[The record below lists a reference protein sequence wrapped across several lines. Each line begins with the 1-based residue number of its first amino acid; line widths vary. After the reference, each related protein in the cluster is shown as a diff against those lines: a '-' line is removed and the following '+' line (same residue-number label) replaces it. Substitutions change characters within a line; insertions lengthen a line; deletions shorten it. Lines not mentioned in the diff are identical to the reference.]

1 MSMDNA
7 AALVRIFA
15 GEVERQDIPR
25 DGDYIENGILFCG
38 KCRTAKRRRLEF
50 HGEEMIVPV
59 MCECAARADEEE
71 RRQSEA
77 AQANARTAQLRH
89 LSMMDGSLKECS
101 FDGADRNGEN
111 SRSLKICERYAEKFP
126 QMLRENRGLLLF
138 GSVGTGKTFAAACI
152 ANALMELGFS
162 AVMTSL
168 VKLVEGGADDLA
180 YRMRDIDLLILDDLG
195 AERSTDYGLERV
207 YSVTDAR
214 YRSGKPVI
222 YTTNLPLD
230 TLKNSV
236 DIRYARIYDRILERC
251 YPVEFR
257 GVSRRKREARR
268 GFEEMTALLGGDQY

>member
-1 MSMDNA
+1 M
-7 AALVRIFA
+7 RIFA
-15 GEVERQDIPR
+15 GEMERQDTPR

-50 HGEEMIVPV
+50 HGEEIIVPV
-59 MCECAARADEEE
+59 MCECTVRADEEQ
-71 RRQSEA
+71 RRQNEA

-89 LSMMDGSLKECS
+89 LSMMDSSLKECS
-101 FDGADRNGEN
+101 FDGAEKSGEN

-126 QMLRENRGLLLF
+126 QMLRKNRGLLLF

-152 ANALMELGFS
+152 ANELLKSGYL
-162 AVMTSL
+162 VIMTSL
-168 VKLVEGGADDLA
+168 VKLIDGSTDDLV

-207 YSVTDAR
+207 YSMTDAR

-230 TLKNSV
+230 TLKNSA
-236 DIRYARIYDRILERC
+236 DIRYARIYDSILERC
-251 YPVEFR
+251 FPVEFR

-268 GFEEMTALLGGDQY
+268 GFEEMKKLLEAETEE